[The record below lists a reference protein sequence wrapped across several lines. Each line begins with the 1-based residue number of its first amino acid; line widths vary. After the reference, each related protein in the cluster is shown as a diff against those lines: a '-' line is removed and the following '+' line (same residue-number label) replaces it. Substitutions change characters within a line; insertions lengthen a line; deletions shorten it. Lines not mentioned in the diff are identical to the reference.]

1 MQAANGSVGAMRPA
15 QASTAGAAGALAFAA
30 MFFGGGP
37 SDDSVAPIGAA
48 AVVAACALLV
58 WVRPRLSQVA
68 GVTAAVAVALVA
80 WTGVS
85 IFWSAQADRSW
96 DYLNR
101 GLVYLAFGAVGLAL
115 GSLLPRRV
123 VAVGFAA
130 LLGMVAVWA
139 LAGKAIPALGPDA
152 RVARLRSPV
161 AIWNEL
167 ALLGNLA
174 LPLGLWLA
182 TSRGR
187 AQRVGGA
194 LLLYAWTVA
203 IALTVSRGGVLVAVL
218 VVAGWLLLTDRP
230 LESVSALV
238 VAGAPA
244 AAVAALAFALDGV
257 TADGAAESLRRSDGA
272 WFGLALVA
280 GAGVVAAAT
289 LLGERVRVPR
299 GRRRLVG
306 RVVAVSLAVAVLA
319 GGVVA
324 ATRASGWWDEFRNP
338 ARVEL
343 SNDPAKHLTS
353 ASSNNR
359 WRWWTEAWRGWKADA
374 LEGNGAGTFELVHRR
389 YRTDD
394 QNVTEPHNLPLQFLA
409 ETGIVGGL
417 LFVGLFVAAAV
428 GTFRRREPATIAL
441 WLGLPAYFAHGLLEV
456 SWDFLATTA
465 PVFLVGGVLLAR
477 DRGESRARWLPAF
490 AAILTAGAVV
500 YSLASPW
507 LAARALD
514 RASAAATPAEAVREA
529 KRAHS
534 LNPLSIEPLRAWA
547 QAELQRGKLLVAY
560 RLYLD
565 EVKIQPEN
573 PDALCDAGQF
583 ELVALDQPYPAY
595 THLNDWYTVDRHG
608 SRICLVLLDQA
619 RVRVNAGG

>member
-15 QASTAGAAGALAFAA
+15 QALTAGAAGALVFAA

-37 SDDSVAPIGAA
+37 SDGSVAPLGAA

-58 WVRPRLSQVA
+58 WVRPGLSPLGRLTVA
-68 GVTAAVAVALVA
+68 LAVALVS
-80 WTGVS
+80 WSGVS

-115 GSLLPRRV
+115 GALLPRRAAAAGFAGLLGV
-123 VAVGFAA
+123 VAA
-130 LLGMVAVWA
+130 WA

-182 TSRGR
+182 TLRGR
-187 AQRVGGA
+187 AQRVGGTI
-194 LLLYAWTVA
+194 LLYAWMVA

-218 VVAGWLLLTDRP
+218 VVAGWLLLTDRR

-244 AAVAALAFALDGV
+244 AAVAAFAFALDGV
-257 TADGAAESLRRSDGA
+257 TTDGAAGSLRRSDGA

-280 GAGVVAAAT
+280 GAGVVALAS
-289 LLGERVRVPR
+289 LLAERVRVP
-299 GRRRLVG
+299 GVRRRLVG

-324 ATRASGWWDEFRNP
+324 ATRASGWWDEFKNP

-389 YRTDD
+389 YRQDD
-394 QNVTEPHNLPLQFLA
+394 QNVTEPHSLPLQFLA
-409 ETGIVGGL
+409 ETGIVGGV
-417 LFVGLFVAAAV
+417 LFVGLFAAVAV
-428 GTFRRREPATIAL
+428 GTFRRREPETVAL

-465 PVFLVGGVLLAR
+465 PVFLVGGLLVAR
-477 DRGESRARWLPAF
+477 GRGESRARLLPAL
-490 AAILTAGAVV
+490 AATLAAAAVV

-507 LAARALD
+507 LAERALD
-514 RASAAATPAEAVREA
+514 RASVAARPADAVREA
-529 KRAHS
+529 KRAHA
-534 LNPLSIEPLRAWA
+534 LNPLSIEPLRTWA
-547 QAELQRGKLLVAY
+547 TAEFERGKLLVAY

-565 EVKIQPEN
+565 EVKIQPQN
-573 PDALCDAGQF
+573 PEALCDVGQF
-583 ELVALDQPYPAY
+583 EMVALNEPYPAY
-595 THLNDWYTVDRHG
+595 VHLNDWYTVDRYG
-608 SRICLVLLDQA
+608 SKICLALLDEA
-619 RVRVNAGG
+619 RARVNAGG